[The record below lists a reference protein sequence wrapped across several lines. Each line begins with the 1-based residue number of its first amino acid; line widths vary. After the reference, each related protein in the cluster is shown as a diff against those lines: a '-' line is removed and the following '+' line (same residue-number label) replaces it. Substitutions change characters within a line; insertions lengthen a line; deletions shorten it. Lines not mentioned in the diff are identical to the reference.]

1 MRSATYVDGPHVSLE
16 HHTIQPTPTTRKASA
31 MSALYLQES
40 DVREL
45 LDMELAID
53 VIERA
58 FQEMAAGRA
67 SNVPRQR
74 ARAPGIFLHTMSATA
89 EYLQLVGWKNY
100 TTTKAGTR
108 FLVGLYRQSD
118 GCLQALIEADYL
130 GQLRT
135 GAASGVATSYM
146 ARPDSKVV
154 GLFGT
159 GQQARTQLKAVCTVC
174 RIELAEVYSRNEARR
189 VAFAEEM
196 SEYCNTRV
204 VASHSPEETAAEKDI
219 VICASN
225 SRAPLFDGRV
235 LDEGTHINAVGSNFL
250 EKSELDLTTVQRA
263 DIIVC
268 DSIAQCRLE
277 AGDFVAA
284 LECGATDWNLMH
296 DLSEV
301 VTDQTPGRAS
311 VEQITLFKSVGL
323 AIEDLALGAKLLELA
338 EKEGFGERLP
348 F

>member
-1 MRSATYVDGPHVSLE
+1 
-16 HHTIQPTPTTRKASA
+16 

-53 VIERA
+53 VVDEA
-58 FQEMAAGRA
+58 FQQLAEGHA

-74 ARAPGIFLHTMSATA
+74 AHAPGIYLHTMSAA
-89 EYLQLVGWKNY
+89 ADYLGMVAWKTY
-100 TTTKAGTR
+100 TTTAAGTR
-108 FLVGLYRQSD
+108 FLVGLYSQKD
-118 GCLQALIEADYL
+118 GSLLALIEADYL

-159 GQQARTQLKAVCTVC
+159 GHQARTQLKAVCTVC
-174 RIELAEVYSRNEARR
+174 EIEVVEVYSRNEERR
-189 VAFAEEM
+189 RAFADEM

-204 VASHSPEETAAEKDI
+204 VAVHSPDEAAAEKDI
-219 VICASN
+219 VICASTT
-225 SRAPLFDGRV
+225 RAPLFDGRV

-250 EKSELDLTTVQRA
+250 EKTELDVTTVQRA

-284 LECGATDWNLMH
+284 LENGATDWRLMH
-296 DLSEV
+296 ELSEV
-301 VTDQTPGRAS
+301 VSGRTPGRGTPD
-311 VEQITLFKSVGL
+311 QITLFKSVGL
-323 AIEDLALGAKLLELA
+323 AIEDLALSAKLLELA
-338 EKEGFGERLP
+338 VKEGIGERLP
-348 F
+348 L

>member
-1 MRSATYVDGPHVSLE
+1 
-16 HHTIQPTPTTRKASA
+16 
-31 MSALYLQES
+31 MSALYLNEA

-53 VIERA
+53 VIEQA
-58 FQEMAAGRA
+58 FQQWANDRA

-74 ARAPGIFLHTMSATA
+74 AKAPGAILHSMCATA
-89 EYLQLVGWKNY
+89 DYLGLVGWKVY
-100 TTTKAGTR
+100 TTTRGGAK
-108 FLVGLYRQSD
+108 FLVGVSRQSD
-118 GCLQALIEADYL
+118 GELLALIEANYL

-154 GLFGT
+154 GMFGS

-174 RIELAEVYSRNEARR
+174 QIEVVEIYSRNEERR
-189 VAFAEEM
+189 RTFAEEM

-204 VASHSPEETAAEKDI
+204 IAVHSPEEAAAEKDI
-219 VICASN
+219 VICAST

-250 EKSELDLTTVQRA
+250 EKTELDLTTIQRS

-284 LECGATDWNLMH
+284 LDSGITDWQLMH
-296 DLSEV
+296 ELADV
-301 VTDQTPGRAS
+301 VTGRTPGRAAR
-311 VEQITLFKSVGL
+311 EQITLFKSVGL
-323 AIEDLALGAKLLELA
+323 ALEDLALAGKLFELA
-338 EKEGFGERLP
+338 EKEGFGTRLP

>member
-1 MRSATYVDGPHVSLE
+1 
-16 HHTIQPTPTTRKASA
+16 
-31 MSALYLQES
+31 MSALYLREA

-53 VIERA
+53 VIEQA
-58 FQEMAAGRA
+58 FQQLAEGRA

-74 ARAPGIFLHTMSATA
+74 AHAPGIYLHTMSAAA
-89 EYLQLVGWKNY
+89 EYLGLVAWKTY
-100 TTTKAGTR
+100 TTTAKGAR
-108 FLVGLYRQSD
+108 FLVGVSSQLD
-118 GCLQALIEADYL
+118 GSLLALIEADYL

-159 GQQARTQLKAVCTVC
+159 GHQARTQLKAVCTVC
-174 RIELAEVYSRNEARR
+174 RVEVVEVYSRSEERR
-189 VAFAEEM
+189 QAFAEEM

-204 VASHSPEETAAEKDI
+204 VAVHSPDEAAAEKDI
-219 VICASN
+219 VICAST

-235 LDEGTHINAVGSNFL
+235 LDEGTHINAIGSNFL
-250 EKSELDLTTVQRA
+250 ERTELDETTVRRA

-284 LECGATDWNLMH
+284 LENGATDWRLMH
-296 DLSEV
+296 ELSDV
-301 VTDQTPGRAS
+301 VSGRTPGRAAP
-311 VEQITLFKSVGL
+311 EQITLFKSVGL
-323 AIEDLALGAKLLELA
+323 AIEDLALAAKLIELA
-338 EKEGFGERLP
+338 KVEGFGERLP
-348 F
+348 L

>member
-1 MRSATYVDGPHVSLE
+1 
-16 HHTIQPTPTTRKASA
+16 
-31 MSALYLQES
+31 MSALYLREA

-53 VIERA
+53 VIEQA
-58 FQEMAAGRA
+58 FQQLAEGRA

-74 ARAPGIFLHTMSATA
+74 AHAPGIYLHTMSAAA
-89 EYLQLVGWKNY
+89 EYLGLVAWKTY
-100 TTTKAGTR
+100 TTTAKGAR
-108 FLVGLYRQSD
+108 FLVGVSSQLD
-118 GCLQALIEADYL
+118 GSLLALIEADYL

-159 GQQARTQLKAVCTVC
+159 GHQARTQLKAVCTVC
-174 RIELAEVYSRNEARR
+174 RVEVVEVYSRSEERR
-189 VAFAEEM
+189 QAFAEEM

-204 VASHSPEETAAEKDI
+204 VAVHSPDEAAAEKDI
-219 VICASN
+219 VICAST
-225 SRAPLFDGRV
+225 SRAALFDGRV
-235 LDEGTHINAVGSNFL
+235 LDEGTHINAIGSNFL
-250 EKSELDLTTVQRA
+250 ERTELDETTVRRA

-284 LECGATDWNLMH
+284 LENGATDWRLMH
-296 DLSEV
+296 ELSDV
-301 VTDQTPGRAS
+301 VSGRTPGRAAP
-311 VEQITLFKSVGL
+311 EQITLFKSVGL
-323 AIEDLALGAKLLELA
+323 AIEDLALAAKLIELA
-338 EKEGFGERLP
+338 KVEGFGERLP
-348 F
+348 L

>member
-1 MRSATYVDGPHVSLE
+1 
-16 HHTIQPTPTTRKASA
+16 
-31 MSALYLQES
+31 MSALYLNEA
-40 DVREL
+40 DVKEL

-53 VIERA
+53 VIEQA
-58 FQEMAAGRA
+58 FQQWGNERA
-67 SNVPRQR
+67 SNQPRQR
-74 ARAPGIFLHTMSATA
+74 AKAPGIVLHSMCATA
-89 EYLQLVGWKNY
+89 DYLGLVGWKVY
-100 TTTKAGTR
+100 TTTKTGAK
-108 FLVGLYRQSD
+108 FLVGVSRQSD
-118 GCLQALIEADYL
+118 GELLALIESNFL

-154 GLFGT
+154 GMFGS

-174 RIELAEVYSRNEARR
+174 KIEVVEIYSRNEERR
-189 VAFAEEM
+189 RIFAEEM
-196 SEYCNTRV
+196 TEYCNTRV
-204 VASHSPEETAAEKDI
+204 IAVHSPEEAAAEKDI
-219 VICASN
+219 VICATS

-250 EKSELDLTTVQRA
+250 EKTELDLTTIQRA

-268 DSIAQCRLE
+268 DSITQCRQE

-284 LECGATDWNLMH
+284 LDSGITDWQLMH
-296 DLSEV
+296 ELTDV
-301 VTDQTPGRAS
+301 VTGRSPGRAA

-323 AIEDLALGAKLLELA
+323 ALEDLALAGKLLELA
-338 EKEGFGERLP
+338 EKGGFGTRLP

>member
-1 MRSATYVDGPHVSLE
+1 
-16 HHTIQPTPTTRKASA
+16 
-31 MSALYLQES
+31 MSALYLREA

-53 VIERA
+53 VIEQA
-58 FQEMAAGRA
+58 FQQLAEGRA

-74 ARAPGIFLHTMSATA
+74 AHAPGIYLHTMSAAA
-89 EYLQLVGWKNY
+89 EYLGLVAWKTY
-100 TTTKAGTR
+100 TTTAKGAR
-108 FLVGLYRQSD
+108 FLVGVSSQLD
-118 GCLQALIEADYL
+118 GSLVALIEADYL

-159 GQQARTQLKAVCTVC
+159 GHQARTQLKAVCTVC
-174 RIELAEVYSRNEARR
+174 RVEVVEVYSRSEERR
-189 VAFAEEM
+189 QAFAEEM

-204 VASHSPEETAAEKDI
+204 VAVHSPDEAAAEKDI
-219 VICASN
+219 VICAST

-235 LDEGTHINAVGSNFL
+235 LDEGTHINAIGSNFL
-250 EKSELDLTTVQRA
+250 ERTELDETTVRRA

-284 LECGATDWNLMH
+284 MENGATDWRLMH
-296 DLSEV
+296 ELSDV
-301 VTDQTPGRAS
+301 VSGRTPGRAAP
-311 VEQITLFKSVGL
+311 EQITLFKSVGL
-323 AIEDLALGAKLLELA
+323 AIEDLALAAKLIELA
-338 EKEGFGERLP
+338 KVEGFGERLP
-348 F
+348 L